1 MSAVA
6 GVPELSNPEFAG
18 KVVLI
23 TGAATGIGR
32 ASALAFGRAG
42 AKVVVADIAEAD
54 GSKTASDIA
63 AAGGEARFIK
73 VDVADGAAVEN
84 MVRQTVAWYGRLDCA
99 LNNAGTILQEV
110 SIADMDESAW
120 ERVLAVN
127 LKGVFLCM
135 KHEIRQMLA
144 QGAGGTIVNTTSTTA
159 LRTVL
164 NSAAY
169 SSSKAGIIALTRIGA
184 AENGPLGIRIN
195 AIAPA
200 GIETPM
206 LLKGLGDD
214 EERRRNVSKTRVLRR
229 LGSPEEAA
237 EAVLWLS
244 SPRSS
249 YITGHTLAVDGGV
262 LAAP

>member
-1 MSAVA
+1 MSE
-6 GVPELSNPEFAG
+6 GEFTG
-18 KVVLI
+18 KVALV

-32 ASALAFGRAG
+32 ACALAFGRAG
-42 AKVVVADIAEAD
+42 AQVVVADIAGAD
-54 GSKTASDIA
+54 GQKTVSDIA
-63 AAGGEARFIK
+63 EAGGAARFVR
-73 VDVADGAAVEN
+73 VDVADAAAVEN
-84 MVRQTVAWYGRLDCA
+84 MVRQTVSWFGRLDCA

-110 SIADMDESAW
+110 SIADMDETAW
-120 ERVLAVN
+120 DRVLAVN

-144 QGAGGTIVNTTSTTA
+144 QGPGGTIVNTTSTTA

-164 NSAAY
+164 NSGAY

-184 AENGPLGIRIN
+184 AENGQFGIRIN

-206 LLKGLGDD
+206 LLKGLGED
-214 EERRRNVSKTRVLRR
+214 EERRRNVAKTRVLRR
-229 LGSPEEAA
+229 LGSPDEAA